1 MQIRSDAVNKRQIRG
16 LSRLILQTRPILART
31 GKSGVIVTVTRDA
44 VIQVQKALW
53 LANKNNNKNNNNK
66 TTHMSIHVG
75 KMSKKHHQD
84 KLTRQASYKSID
96 VVWQNFPGL
105 VDSLEGS
112 RSA

>member
-53 LANKNNNKNNNNK
+53 LANNNKNNK

-84 KLTRQASYKSID
+84 KLTRQASYTSID

>member
-53 LANKNNNKNNNNK
+53 LANNNKNNNNK

>member
-53 LANKNNNKNNNNK
+53 LANNNKNNNNK

-96 VVWQNFPGL
+96 VVWQNFPLL

>member
-53 LANKNNNKNNNNK
+53 LANNNKNNNK

-84 KLTRQASYKSID
+84 KLKRQASYKSID

>member
-53 LANKNNNKNNNNK
+53 LANNNKNNNNK
-66 TTHMSIHVG
+66 TTNMSIHVG

-84 KLTRQASYKSID
+84 KLKRQASYTSID

>member
-53 LANKNNNKNNNNK
+53 LANNNKNNNNNK